1 MRFRVA
7 DQDLP
12 FHGSGLP
19 GGCIGPAGGLR
30 TDKVFHVGRFVLAE
44 VYGLE
49 CTEFCSNSKERLGLS
64 RNGQPKQ

>member
-1 MRFRVA
+1 VLLIS
-7 DQDLP
+7 LP

-19 GGCIGPAGGLR
+19 GGCIGVAEGLR
-30 TDKVFHVGRFVLAE
+30 IDKVFRAERFILAE

-49 CTEFCSNSKERLGLS
+49 CTEFRSNSKERLGLS